1 MSFPIRF
8 LFVLMLFFLP
18 VSAGAEDV
26 PVGELSLVPPKTDSP
41 VAARYQNHAPRPYE
55 GVPSIAVSPSGR
67 LWVSIMT
74 GGKDEDIDNYVDL
87 LTSDDAGET
96 WSEPLFALDTD
107 GPVRTIDPGL
117 WVDPQGRLWWFFA
130 QIYDF
135 WDGRGGLWAMV
146 CDQPDRA
153 DSPWHAPRRLCD
165 GLMKNEPLVTSNGD
179 WLMFV
184 EHWDW
189 LADADNPPK
198 WFRSRF
204 PDSGFEGVE
213 GVLQGDIPEWFHF
226 PDPPLGAS
234 VYRSTDQGET
244 WNYLASIPTPK
255 EELSF
260 SEMIAIEKNDHTFR
274 LLMRVNSGL
283 VESESLDGGKTWS
296 AVHPG
301 PLKNPASRFYF
312 ARLKSGN
319 VLLIKNGPLDVKTSR
334 RDIIAYLSEDDGE
347 TFPYKLELDMRELP
361 SYPNAC
367 QGTDGMI
374 YAIHD
379 YDRTGAG
386 EVILDRFTEEDI
398 KAGKLVS
405 PNSRLHIIIR
415 TNCK

>member
-8 LFVLMLFFLP
+8 LFVLMLFSLP
-18 VSAGAEDV
+18 VAAGAEEV
-26 PVGELSLVPPKTDSP
+26 PVGDLSLIPPKIVSP
-41 VAARYQNHAPRPYE
+41 VPARYQNHAPRPYE

-74 GGKDEDIDNYVDL
+74 GGKDEDINNYVDL
-87 LTSDDAGET
+87 LTSGDAGET
-96 WSEPLFALDTD
+96 WSQPLFALDTD

-165 GLMKNEPLVTSNGD
+165 GLMKNEPLVTSQGD

-189 LADADNPPK
+189 IRKADNPP
-198 WFRSRF
+198 
-204 PDSGFEGVE
+204 
-213 GVLQGDIPEWFHF
+213 EWFHR
-226 PDPPLGAS
+226 PDPPLGPS
-234 VYRSTDQGET
+234 VYRSTDRGET
-244 WNYLASIPTPK
+244 WNYLASVPTPQG
-255 EELSF
+255 ELSF
-260 SEMIAIEKNDHTFR
+260 SEMMAIEKNDHTLR
-274 LLMRVNSGL
+274 LLTRVTSGL
-283 VESESLDGGKTWS
+283 AESESLDGGKTWS

-301 PLKNPASRFYF
+301 PLKNPSARFYF
-312 ARLKSGN
+312 TRLKSGN
-319 VLLIKNGPLDVKTSR
+319 VLLSKNGPLDVQTSR

-379 YDRTGAG
+379 YDRTGVG
-386 EVILDRFTEEDI
+386 EEILDRFTEEDI

-405 PNSRLHIIIR
+405 PNSRLHIIVR
-415 TNCK
+415 TNRK

>member
-8 LFVLMLFFLP
+8 LFVLMLLFVP

-74 GGKDEDIDNYVDL
+74 GGKDEDINNYVDL
-87 LTSDDAGET
+87 LTSGDAGET

-165 GLMKNEPLVTSNGD
+165 GLMKNEPLVTSEGD

-189 LADADNPPK
+189 IRKDNNP
-198 WFRSRF
+198 
-204 PDSGFEGVE
+204 
-213 GVLQGDIPEWFHF
+213 PEWFHR

-260 SEMIAIEKNDHTFR
+260 SEMRAIEKSDHTLR

-283 VESESLDGGKTWS
+283 VESESLDGGKSWS

-301 PLKNPASRFYF
+301 PLKNPSSRFYF

-319 VLLIKNGPLDVKTSR
+319 VLLIKNGPLDVQTSR